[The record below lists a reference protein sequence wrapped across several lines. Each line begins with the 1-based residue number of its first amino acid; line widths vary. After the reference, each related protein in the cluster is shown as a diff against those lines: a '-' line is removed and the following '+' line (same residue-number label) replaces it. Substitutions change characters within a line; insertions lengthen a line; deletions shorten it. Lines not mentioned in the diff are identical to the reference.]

1 MQVAIDTAIT
11 YRILRLLTT
20 PWKKQKAYAC
30 GIIDE
35 HGNPLR
41 KYSELTQQE
50 KNCYTILVRLV
61 FRLKRIIEKVPVGNK
76 QFLSYAAALALLKEC
91 NELEHEPID
100 FELMFLEVREM
111 DGLDTKLVEAF
122 LNDDLPMKTFA
133 QFCEDGGVAGGGASP
148 AGAGPVAA
156 NCTGPAVPGTGD
168 DSSTVVVKK
177 KPKII
182 KRNKP
187 Q

>member
-20 PWKKQKAYAC
+20 PWKKQKAYAY

-41 KYSELTQQE
+41 KYSELTQEE

-61 FRLKRIIEKVPVGNK
+61 FRLKRIIEKIPVGNK
-76 QFLSYAAALALLKEC
+76 QFLSYAAALALIKEC
-91 NELEHEPID
+91 AELEHEPMD
-100 FELMFLEVREM
+100 LEHMFLQVREM
-111 DGLDTKLVEAF
+111 EGLDIKLVEAF
-122 LNDDLPMKTFA
+122 LNDDLPMKSFT
-133 QFCEDGGVAGGGASP
+133 QFCEDGGA
-148 AGAGPVAA
+148 AGAGASGGVAA
-156 NCTGPAVPGTGD
+156 NSTGPAVAGTGD
-168 DSSTVVVKK
+168 DSSTVVIKK

-182 KRNKP
+182 KRNMPK
-187 Q
+187 

>member
-1 MQVAIDTAIT
+1 MNNVIDTAIT

-20 PWKKQKAYAC
+20 PWKKQKAYAY

-41 KYSELTQQE
+41 KYSELTNDE
-50 KNCYTILVRLV
+50 RSCYTILVRLV
-61 FRLKRIIEKVPVGNK
+61 YRLKRIIEKLPGNK

-91 NELEHEPID
+91 TELESEPID
-100 FELMFLEVREM
+100 LETMFFEVCGM
-111 DGLDTKLVEAF
+111 DGLPVQLVEDF
-122 LNDDLPMKTFA
+122 LNDALPMKTLA
-133 QFCEDGGVAGGGASP
+133 QYREDVGAVAGGVA
-148 AGAGPVAA
+148 A
-156 NCTGPAVPGTGD
+156 NATGPAVAGTGD
-168 DSSTVVVKK
+168 DKDTVPVKK

-187 Q
+187 IL

>member
-20 PWKKQKAYAC
+20 PWKKQQAYAY
-30 GIIDE
+30 GIIDD

-50 KNCYTILVRLV
+50 KNCYTILVRMV
-61 FRLKRIIEKVPVGNK
+61 FRLKRIIEKVPVANK

-91 NELEHEPID
+91 AELEHEPMD
-100 FELMFLEVREM
+100 LELMFFQIREM
-111 DGLDTKLVEAF
+111 EGLDTKLVEAF
-122 LNDDLPMKTFA
+122 INDDLPMKTFL
-133 QFCEDGGVAGGGASP
+133 QFSEDGGAAGASAGG
-148 AGAGPVAA
+148 VAA
-156 NCTGPAVPGTGD
+156 NSTGPAVAGTGD
-168 DSSTVVVKK
+168 DSSTVVIKK

-182 KRNKP
+182 KRNMP